1 MKNLLLL
8 TLIASVFMSCDK
20 LDEPEILGTYTN
32 ASEECGS
39 VGDTMTF
46 GGCSRFITLSAGG
59 VTDILYGGDV
69 ISRTSY
75 KIKGQKI
82 KIEKSDQFGLELT
95 FKKLDDGSLRE
106 EGDKSI
112 WLKQE

>member
-8 TLIASVFMSCDK
+8 TLLAFVFISCDK
-20 LDEPEILGTYTN
+20 LEEPDILGSYAN
-32 ASEECGS
+32 SPEDCLPANDPLYGCG
-39 VGDTMTF
+39 
-46 GGCSRFITLSAGG
+46 RFITLAAGG
-59 VTDILYGGDV
+59 VADVLYGGDI

-82 KIEKSDQFGLELT
+82 KIEKNDQFGLELT
-95 FKKLDDGSLRE
+95 FKKLDDGSLME